1 MSVYAALR
9 DEFAK
14 IMSSKHEIAPSFEF
28 LDTCYKGS
36 LKDMLDVP
44 EEKWGWL
51 GSSFLATSTFAGNQE
66 DEQGLNHSALRFTLH
81 HVHGHGSPLTSQSPL
96 SFSDLL
102 SRDQA
107 RVTHLNS
114 RLTKNITSS
123 VTENLFGSNLVTTPV
138 NSDTSVGVGRYYIKV
153 GLGTPPTYYPVIVD
167 TGSYIS
173 WVQCKPCEV
182 YCHPQ
187 VVPYFDPSASSTYK
201 RLSCTT
207 PECNSLNRRGCTSSD
222 ECLYE
227 VIYEDKSYTVG
238 YLSQDS
244 LSLSPS
250 ETLPGFV
257 FGCGQNNNGTFAG
270 SGGLFGLGRNKLSM
284 VSQLSTKYGNGFSY
298 CLPTA
303 SGGSGG
309 SLSIGRDSLTGPP
322 YKFTPML
329 PIQQE
334 TGYYFLKLSAIVVA
348 GRTLQ
353 GVSEAD
359 YNIPTILD
367 SGTTLTYLHPS
378 VYAALRDEFKKILS
392 TKHEALP
399 SSSYACYKGSMK
411 ELSTDVPEIRLVFE
425 GEAELTLASQ
435 NILFD
440 GRGIT
445 CLAFGTLDPNLAVVG
460 YTQQQ
465 TYGVA
470 YDVSNSRIGFAAGG
484 CS

>member
-1 MSVYAALR
+1 MELAWFL
-9 DEFAK
+9 
-14 IMSSKHEIAPSFEF
+14 ISF
-28 LDTCYKGS
+28 S
-36 LKDMLDVP
+36 L
-44 EEKWGWL
+44 
-51 GSSFLATSTFAGNQE
+51 LATSSFAGNQE
-66 DEQGLNHSALRFTLH
+66 DEQGLNHSALHFTLH
-81 HVHGHGSPLTSQSPL
+81 HVLGHGSPLTSRSPL
-96 SFSDLL
+96 SFSELL
-102 SRDQA
+102 IRDQA
-107 RVTHLNS
+107 RVKHLSS

-123 VTENLFGSNLVTTPV
+123 VTENPFGSNLVSTPV
-138 NSDTSVGVGRYYIKV
+138 NSDMSVGVGHYYVKV

-167 TGSYIS
+167 TGSSIS

-182 YCHPQ
+182 HCYQQ

-207 PECNSLNRRGCTSSD
+207 PECNSYDRGHCTPSN
-222 ECLYE
+222 ECSYE
-227 VIYEDKSYTVG
+227 VNYGDNSFTVG

-244 LSLSPS
+244 LSLTQS

-257 FGCGQNNNGTFAG
+257 FGCGQNNSGSFG
-270 SGGLFGLGRNKLSM
+270 RSGGLFGLGGNKLSM

-298 CLPTA
+298 CLPTV

-392 TKHEALP
+392 SKHEALP
-399 SSSYACYKGSMK
+399 SNSNACYQGSLK
-411 ELSTDVPEIRLVFE
+411 ELSADVPEVRLVFE
-425 GEAELTLASQ
+425 GEAELTLAPQ
-435 NILFD
+435 NILID
-440 GRGIT
+440 GSGGIT
-445 CLAFGTLDPNLAVVG
+445 CLAFETLGPDLAIVG
-460 YTQQQ
+460 YIQQQ
-465 TYGVA
+465 TYSVA
-470 YDVSNSRIGFAAGG
+470 YDVSNSRFGFAAGG